1 MTLAEIARQR
11 LANQHLVGPGL
22 ATPGGVVTTLGAV
35 QAQDYAGA
43 KWAVAQ
49 RALGAVDETVEE
61 EMTRGS
67 ILRTHVLRPTWHFVA
82 PKDIRWMLAL
92 TAPRISAAM
101 ASYNRKLELDSKV
114 FRRSN
119 RVLARALEGGNQL
132 TRTELSQV
140 LRKAGIDVTGT
151 QRLAHLMMQAELD
164 AVICSGARRGKQ
176 FTYALL
182 DERAPPTP
190 VLDRDEALL
199 RLATI
204 YFTTRGPATA
214 KDFAWWSG
222 LAAADVKRA
231 IQLAGEDLEKY
242 VEGGQT
248 YWLGESVAAKV
259 KRAPI
264 AHLLPN
270 YDEYFIGF
278 KDRSAIGERL
288 RKSRA
293 KPPSESF
300 IANLIMIDGQLAGGW
315 TRSFTKNRV
324 AVVLNLVTRV
334 TRAERKEV
342 IAAATRYGEFL
353 GVPIDIRG

>member
-1 MTLAEIARQR
+1 M
-11 LANQHLVGPGL
+11 
-22 ATPGGVVTTLGAV
+22 
-35 QAQDYAGA
+35 
-43 KWAVAQ
+43 
-49 RALGAVDETVEE
+49 
-61 EMTRGS
+61 
-67 ILRTHVLRPTWHFVA
+67 
-82 PKDIRWMLAL
+82 
-92 TAPRISAAM
+92 
-101 ASYNRKLELDSKV
+101 

-119 RVLARALEGGNQL
+119 RAIARALEGGRQF

-182 DERAPPTP
+182 DERAPATP
-190 VLDRDEALL
+190 VIDRDEALL
-199 RLATI
+199 RLAKI
-204 YFTTRGPATA
+204 YFTTRGPATS
-214 KDFAWWSG
+214 KDFSWWSG

-231 IQLAGEDLEKY
+231 IQLAGENLERHA
-242 VEGGQT
+242 EGNQT
-248 YWLGESVAAKV
+248 YWFGESVSEKV

-288 RKSRA
+288 RKSRV
-293 KPPSESF
+293 KPPSQSF
-300 IANLIMIDGQLAGGW
+300 IANLIMIDGQLVGGW
-315 TRSFTKNRV
+315 TRSVTKDRV
-324 AVVLNLVTRV
+324 SVALNLVMQV

-353 GVPIDIRG
+353 GVPVDIRG